1 MKNMFRVSRVPA
13 RFMVVRDNGA
23 SVESGL
29 WFSCFVFVG

>member
-1 MKNMFRVSRVPA
+1 MKNMFPVSCVPA
-13 RFMVVRDNGA
+13 KFVVVRDNGA